1 MKDWTVGSLADSFCR
16 VVETLQNNPM
26 GALVVVLLAACAV
39 AAGWAWR
46 R

>member
-1 MKDWTVGSLADSFCR
+1 MKYINSLTDSVCR
-16 VVETLQNNPM
+16 LVVTLQQNPA
-26 GALVVVLLAACAV
+26 GALFLLLLASCTV

>member
-1 MKDWTVGSLADSFCR
+1 MKYITSITDAACR
-16 VVETLQNNPM
+16 LVVTLNNHPL
-26 GALVVVLLAACAV
+26 GAFVVVLLAACAV